1 MKPSTSTNRYSP
13 VSVRTPRPDAEGT
26 EILSQEAF
34 HKRISLERKRS
45 ERSRK
50 PFLLI
55 LADSGASLQ
64 NGHNEEFLRC
74 VLCALSGSIR
84 ETDAMGWYAR
94 GVVAGVMF
102 TEMVE
107 QDKASAGASMMKRVM
122 ETLSS
127 NLGDQRL
134 SQIKL
139 SMHFF
144 PDDWDH
150 DGPGRPS
157 NPALYPDLATREGS
171 QKNMHAVKRAMDIFG
186 SSLAVI
192 ALAPVLLLIALAIKL
207 TSHGPVFFRQKR
219 VGQHGKCF
227 TFLKFRSMYVNNDE
241 SEHKE
246 YVQKLIAGS
255 ATPQASGDEGPAV
268 FKLTNDRRVTLV
280 GRFLRRSSLDEL
292 PQFFNVLRG
301 DMSLVGPRPAIP
313 YEVEAYDIWHRR
325 RVLEAK
331 PGITGLWQVNGRSRV
346 KFDDMVRL
354 DLQYARNWTPWMDIQ
369 ILLRTPG
376 AVVLGEGAH

>member
-1 MKPSTSTNRYSP
+1 MKPSSSTNRYSP
-13 VSVRTPRPDAEGT
+13 GRKHERLDAEGT
-26 EILSQEAF
+26 EILSQDAF
-34 HKRISLERKRS
+34 HKRIALERKRS

-50 PFLLI
+50 PFLL
-55 LADSGASLQ
+55 LLVDSGAALQ
-64 NGHNEEFLRC
+64 NGHNEELLRH
-74 VLCALSGSIR
+74 VLSALSGSIR
-84 ETDAMGWYAR
+84 ETDAMGWYAS

-102 TEMVE
+102 TEMVP
-107 QDKASAGASMMKRVM
+107 QDKASIVANMMKRVK
-122 ETLSS
+122 ERLSC
-127 NLGDQRL
+127 NLGDERFKQV
-134 SQIKL
+134 KL
-139 SMHFF
+139 SLHMF

-150 DGPGRPS
+150 DEPGRPS
-157 NPALYPDLATREGS
+157 NPTLYPDLTTREGT
-171 QKNMHAVKRAMDIFG
+171 QKNLYAVKRAMDIFG
-186 SSLAVI
+186 SSLALL
-192 ALAPVLLLIALAIKL
+192 ALAPVLMLIALAIKI
-207 TSHGPVFFRQKR
+207 TSKGPVFFRQKR
-219 VGQHGKCF
+219 VGQHGQCF

-246 YVQKLIAGS
+246 YVQKLIAGN
-255 ATPQASGDEGPAV
+255 ATPQASGDEGPGV

-354 DLQYARNWTPWMDIQ
+354 DLQYARNWSPWMDIK